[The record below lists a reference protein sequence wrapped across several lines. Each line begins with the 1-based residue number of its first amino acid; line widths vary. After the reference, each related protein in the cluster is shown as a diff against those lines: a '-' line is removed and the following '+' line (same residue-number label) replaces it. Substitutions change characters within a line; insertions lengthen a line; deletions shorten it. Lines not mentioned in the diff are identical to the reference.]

1 MCIRDRIKGIHSN
14 TGTLCYLLVD
24 LCYTFCEQ
32 GLAPVSYTHL
42 ANGVGKSTLLRTL
55 SAFQPAVGG
64 EIEIMGKK
72 LTDLSLIHI

>member
-1 MCIRDRIKGIHSN
+1 MSLG
-14 TGTLCYLLVD
+14 
-24 LCYTFCEQ
+24 
-32 GLAPVSYTHL
+32 

-72 LTDLSLIHI
+72 LTDYTDKQLATVIGVVLTENAACGT